1 MVGLVVKGLPLLWLV
16 AMVAMLPTIP
26 SIPSINRGNFIMFKA
41 YGGINQSSPTIPKAK
56 IGAARKGSKAL
67 AFSCY
72 GSRGGKPGSSKGS
85 PPPFNP
91 AL

>member
-1 MVGLVVKGLPLLWLV
+1 MGLVVKGLPLLWLV

-26 SIPSINRGNFIMFKA
+26 TIPSINRGNFIMFKA

-72 GSRGGKPGSSKGS
+72 GSRGGSLRPGGYMN
-85 PPPFNP
+85 PPKAP
-91 AL
+91 A